1 MTVSSGPKKLSDL
14 VENEF
19 ARIEKAFESGQ
30 ITGGVPT
37 GFYDLDRLV
46 DGIHPG
52 DIILAA
58 GRPLMGKSDFLLNV
72 AMQFAAETSR
82 PVGIFS
88 LRHDQPMVC
97 RRMLAAQSR
106 IPMHRMV
113 RRLLSG
119 DWPKLTRAAG
129 ILADLPVQIEAG
141 TSGTDRQLLDFIES
155 MEGGADPGLIVIDG
169 FELMTPADRQTS
181 HRAAAETLI
190 LFLRDLARKRGAA
203 IIVSLTTPPG
213 DGGRGDKRPVID
225 DLGEWESLAAD
236 GADMVLFFH
245 RPEAYL
251 VYTQDKG
258 VVELIVAKNNY
269 GATGTIRLAYLEA
282 NCRFANLAEGFEKH
296 IPARDNE

>member
-1 MTVSSGPKKLSDL
+1 MAVSSGPKKLSEL
-14 VENEF
+14 VEKEF
-19 ARIEKAFESGQ
+19 VRIEEAFESGT
-30 ITGGVPT
+30 ISGGVPT
-37 GFYDLDRLV
+37 GLYDLDRLV
-46 DGIHPG
+46 DGIHQG

-72 AMQFAAETSR
+72 AVKFAAETSR
-82 PVGIFS
+82 QVGIFS

-97 RRMLAAQSR
+97 RRMLSAESR

-113 RRLLSG
+113 RRLLGG
-119 DWPKLTRAAG
+119 DWHKLVRATG
-129 ILADLPVQIEAG
+129 ILADLPVHIEAG

-155 MEGGADPGLIVIDG
+155 MGSGTDLGLIVIDG
-169 FELMTPADRQTS
+169 LELMTPADKHPSRRTE
-181 HRAAAETLI
+181 AGALI
-190 LFLRDLARKRGAA
+190 RFLRDLARARGTA
-203 IIVSLTTPPG
+203 IIVSLTTSPG
-213 DGGRGDKRPVID
+213 DGARGDRRPVID

-251 VYTQDKG
+251 VYTPDKG
-258 VVELIVAKNNY
+258 VVEVIVVKNNY
-269 GATGTIRLAYLEA
+269 GATGTVRLAYLEA